1 VKITLDWRELTA
13 EKGRAAKM
21 KPELRAGSWK
31 IVRAGAF
38 SLERQVKAP
47 PPLGM
52 PVDTYHARNNWAHGP
67 AGIWEED
74 EGNLEIVEGTTV
86 VYVARLN
93 EGWSTQSPAGF
104 IDAAALKTEVEINTA
119 IDRLLGETL

>member
-1 VKITLDWRELTA
+1 VKVTLDWRELTA

-38 SLERQVKAP
+38 NLERGVKFR
-47 PPLGM
+47 M
-52 PVDTYHARNNWAHGP
+52 PVDKGHAKANWGHGE
-67 AGIWEED
+67 AGIWIENEA
-74 EGNLEIVEGTTV
+74 ELELIEGTKV
-86 VYVARLN
+86 VYVPRLN
-93 EGWSTQSPAGF
+93 EGWSTQAPAGF
-104 IDAAALKTEVEINTA
+104 IDAEALKVEAEINAA